1 MNVVIFHFDIRGF
14 TMTEKNVPTAEL
26 EVLACIRQME
36 QATAREIRE
45 RMHSYRPMAHG
56 SVVNLL
62 KRLEAKKL
70 VTKKKGPVGKAFVYR
85 PRAATASIY
94 EGMLNRL
101 LNRIYGGDSL
111 ALVASLFE
119 TRPPDIRE
127 LDKLE
132 ELLEALRAK
141 HRGKELP

>member
-1 MNVVIFHFDIRGF
+1 
-14 TMTEKNVPTAEL
+14 MTETNVPTAEL

-94 EGMLNRL
+94 EGVLNRL

-119 TRPPDIRE
+119 TRPPNIRQLE
-127 LDKLE
+127 KLD
-132 ELLEALRAK
+132 ELLEELRAK
-141 HRGKELP
+141 HSGKELP

>member
-1 MNVVIFHFDIRGF
+1 LHDQFQIQYRGF
-14 TMTEKNVPTAEL
+14 AMTDKNVPTAEL
-26 EVLACIRQME
+26 EVLACIRQLE

-45 RMHSYRPMAHG
+45 LMHSYRPMAHG

-62 KRLEAKKL
+62 KRLEAKRL
-70 VTKKKGPVGKAFVYR
+70 VTRKKGPVGKAFVYR

-94 EGMLNRL
+94 EGVLDRL

-119 TRPPDIRE
+119 TRPPDSLE
-127 LDKLE
+127 LQKLE
-132 ELLEALRAK
+132 DLLHELRAK
-141 HRGKELP
+141 HSRKELP